1 MLDNHLKI
9 LLNDPNSL
17 YLLGSFSYN
26 EMKNTF
32 RSLILAITFSLG
44 LQVNTINGQ
53 SYCNP
58 LNLSRPLS
66 FIKPSGVGISDPTIV
81 LYKDNYFLFATNA
94 GGYWFSADLIA
105 WKFVSTKILPLEN
118 MEPTAI
124 VIGDWIYFF
133 TSLHDKIYRS
143 NDPINGKWEVYS
155 SSVLLAIVSDFAV
168 FADTDGKVYCYYGC
182 SNHDGVMV
190 REMDPNNKLNPI
202 GIPMVCDKINPFKKN
217 QTKPSSSSSK
227 VITNNVKGS
236 WMTKYNG
243 KYYYQ
248 CAEADKLL
256 NKYGDVV
263 YVSDNPRG
271 PFTFA
276 ENNPFSFRPDG
287 FVCGAGNGSTFADKY
302 GNMWHIATL
311 IAPKNHEAPS
321 TLGLFPLGFDKDGV
335 MFTKTDFGDYPII
348 LPNNKYSNVS
358 NLAPGWTLISDR
370 ITAQASS
377 SIATNPVSFALDE
390 DIGTFWSAQTGE
402 RGEWL
407 SVNLGSVYSINAMQL
422 NFAENNK
429 IKSKVND
436 SIHAYQYLVEYSTDN
451 KIWKKLTDKTLD
463 TIYQTNPY
471 EAFIIPVQAQYLKI
485 TNFNVPVGPFAIS
498 GFRVFGVGANRKP
511 HKVTEFRAIRDYRDP
526 QIIKMSWDK
535 QDNTTGYNIR
545 YGTEKEKLY
554 HSYQVYKNTRL
565 TVHCPD
571 KKTMYWFQMDA
582 FNENGVTPGK
592 PIQCK

>member
-1 MLDNHLKI
+1 
-9 LLNDPNSL
+9 
-17 YLLGSFSYN
+17 
-26 EMKNTF
+26 MKNSF
-32 RSLILAITFSLG
+32 ILFILAITFILG
-44 LQVNTINGQ
+44 IQVNTLNGQ
-53 SYCNP
+53 TYCNP

-66 FIKPSGVGISDPTIV
+66 LVKPTVGISDPTVV
-81 LYKDNYFLFATNA
+81 LYKDNYFLFASNA
-94 GGYWFSADLIA
+94 GGYWYSPDLLS
-105 WKFVSTKILPLEN
+105 WKFVTAESLPLGN

-124 VIGDWIYFF
+124 AIGDWIYFF

-168 FADTDGKVYCYYGC
+168 FADTDGKIYCYYGC

-190 REMDPNNKLNPI
+190 REMDPNNHLNPI
-202 GIPMVCDKINPFKKN
+202 GVPMVCKKINPLKKSPPKLN
-217 QTKPSSSSSK
+217 QTSSK
-227 VITNNVKGS
+227 INTFNVKGS

-248 CAEADKLL
+248 CAEQDKFL
-256 NKYGDVV
+256 NNYGDVV

-302 GNMWHIATL
+302 GNWWHIATL
-311 IAPKNHEAPS
+311 IAPNNHEAPS
-321 TLGLFPLGFDKDGV
+321 SLGLFPLGFDMDGV
-335 MFTKTDFGDYPII
+335 MFTKTDFGDYPIFM
-348 LPNNKYSNVS
+348 PNNKYIDVNE
-358 NLAPGWTLISDR
+358 LDPGWTLISDH

-377 SIATNPVSFALDE
+377 SIATNPVSYALDE
-390 DIGTFWSAQTGE
+390 DIGTSWSALTGE
-402 RGEWL
+402 KGEWL
-407 SVNLGSVYSINAMQL
+407 SVNLGSVYTINAIQL
-422 NFAENNK
+422 NFAENK
-429 IKSKVND
+429 AKSKVND
-436 SIHAYQYLVEYSTDN
+436 SIPANQYLVEYSIDRKN
-451 KIWKKLTDKTLD
+451 WKMLIDKTAN
-463 TIYQTNPY
+463 TKYQSNPY
-471 EAFIIPVQAQYLKI
+471 EELKIPVQAQYLKV
-485 TNFNVPVGPFAIS
+485 TNYHVPEGTFAIS
-498 GFRVFGVGANRKP
+498 GFRVFGLGSDRKP

-526 QIIKMSWDK
+526 QAIIMSWDK

-545 YGTEKEKLY
+545 YGTDKEKLY

-571 KKTMYWFQMDA
+571 KKDIYWFQMDA

-592 PIQCK
+592 PIQSK